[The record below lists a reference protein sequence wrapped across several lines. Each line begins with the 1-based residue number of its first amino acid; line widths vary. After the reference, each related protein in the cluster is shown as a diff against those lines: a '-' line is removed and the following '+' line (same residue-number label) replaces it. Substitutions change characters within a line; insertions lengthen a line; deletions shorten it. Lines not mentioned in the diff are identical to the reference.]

1 MAEKNTFYLRLLL
14 PGTVI
19 ATSLI
24 LCVIFFFQYKEY
36 KEVEARLNK
45 AYETKT
51 NSSPIIYELMTTFSE
66 VDNLFRLYAV
76 SFDKD
81 NLKAYQDKLDTLNDI
96 ITRVD
101 SIQQLKISATNNIID
116 QNIALQYVQLKKR
129 IDDLITFADEKLAN
143 NTTDLNS
150 RRLSRSRMTTDS
162 LMKNIMRDTSYKD
175 VMQDTIV
182 RKKQS
187 LFKRIFNAKDD
198 TTFNQVKK
206 EIFNV
211 NQLNIIEKNVEN
223 LVQAN
228 ERVYNRNFRELQR
241 IYLLSKE
248 QERNLITSNYS
259 LLSDLK
265 KTIDDI
271 KEQEAQLLRES
282 EKSDYFLLQKNS
294 HKFGIYA
301 MMALGI
307 IFLMLIFIVYYQYL
321 VANYESK
328 IIKEKE
334 YAANVAE
341 EKTNL
346 LANISHEIRTPL
358 ISLQGV
364 VHLLKNNEFTPEK
377 LDRTLINNIDQ
388 DISVINNSINDILSL
403 SKIESGNMEVVMD
416 EVYIAKIIEDTYSL
430 HTFQASNKG
439 LKLNKENNLKHNL
452 KIISNEFRLRQ
463 IISNLISNA
472 IKYTEKGSVTIRAY
486 ISNNQIFVDVED
498 TGIGIEKS
506 KQEQIFRKYYI
517 VENKKTGFGLGLHI
531 SQLLANQINGKLSVK
546 SQLGKGSTFTLQIPL
561 KLAQGQKNQKKDS
574 MPSSKTDLSK
584 DLSIVLIDDNKINLL
599 LAKQMFKDFE
609 HVSFF
614 EDAANALN
622 FIKQY
627 KTDIVVTDVI
637 MPHMSGWDLLDAIKS
652 SAKLKH
658 ILVFANTADEAVA
671 ENNHSSSNHA
681 FDGIITKPISVQK
694 LAEAYKKIKE

>member
-1 MAEKNTFYLRLLL
+1 
-14 PGTVI
+14 
-19 ATSLI
+19 
-24 LCVIFFFQYKEY
+24 KEY

-198 TTFNQVKK
+198 TTFNQV
-206 EIFNV
+206 
-211 NQLNIIEKNVEN
+211 NIIEKNVEN

-294 HKFGIYA
+294 
-301 MMALGI
+301 
-307 IFLMLIFIVYYQYL
+307 
-321 VANYESK
+321 
-328 IIKEKE
+328 
-334 YAANVAE
+334 
-341 EKTNL
+341 
-346 LANISHEIRTPL
+346 
-358 ISLQGV
+358 
-364 VHLLKNNEFTPEK
+364 
-377 LDRTLINNIDQ
+377 
-388 DISVINNSINDILSL
+388 
-403 SKIESGNMEVVMD
+403 
-416 EVYIAKIIEDTYSL
+416 
-430 HTFQASNKG
+430 
-439 LKLNKENNLKHNL
+439 
-452 KIISNEFRLRQ
+452 
-463 IISNLISNA
+463 
-472 IKYTEKGSVTIRAY
+472 
-486 ISNNQIFVDVED
+486 
-498 TGIGIEKS
+498 
-506 KQEQIFRKYYI
+506 
-517 VENKKTGFGLGLHI
+517 
-531 SQLLANQINGKLSVK
+531 
-546 SQLGKGSTFTLQIPL
+546 
-561 KLAQGQKNQKKDS
+561 
-574 MPSSKTDLSK
+574 
-584 DLSIVLIDDNKINLL
+584 
-599 LAKQMFKDFE
+599 
-609 HVSFF
+609 
-614 EDAANALN
+614 
-622 FIKQY
+622 
-627 KTDIVVTDVI
+627 
-637 MPHMSGWDLLDAIKS
+637 
-652 SAKLKH
+652 
-658 ILVFANTADEAVA
+658 
-671 ENNHSSSNHA
+671 
-681 FDGIITKPISVQK
+681 
-694 LAEAYKKIKE
+694 